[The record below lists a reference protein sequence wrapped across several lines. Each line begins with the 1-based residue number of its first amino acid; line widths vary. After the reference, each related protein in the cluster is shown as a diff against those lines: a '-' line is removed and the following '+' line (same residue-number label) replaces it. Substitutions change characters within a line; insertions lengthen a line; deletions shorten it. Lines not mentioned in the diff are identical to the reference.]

1 MKNQY
6 ALELQRRKQKKSADD
21 TLQGVQFGLYVV
33 AVALNNLYGFGADRL
48 SRLEAEVNRII
59 EEEFGNDMEKASYEL
74 AQRIEQIRGKKVENK
89 RAN

>member
-6 ALELQRRKQKKSADD
+6 SLELQRRKQKKSADD
-21 TLQGVQFGLYVV
+21 TLQGLQFGLYVV
-33 AVALNNLYGFGADRL
+33 TVALNNLYGFGADLL

-74 AQRIEQIRGKKVENK
+74 AQRIEQIRGKKVGGK
-89 RAN
+89 

>member
-6 ALELQRRKQKKSADD
+6 ALELQRRKRKKSADD
-21 TLQGVQFGLYVV
+21 TLQGLQFGLYVV
-33 AVALNNLYGFGADRL
+33 TVALNNLYGFGADRL

-74 AQRIEQIRGKKVENK
+74 AQRIEQIRGKKVEK
-89 RAN
+89 

>member
-6 ALELQRRKQKKSADD
+6 ALELQRRKQQRSADD
-21 TLQGVQFGLYVV
+21 TLQGVQLGLYVV

-59 EEEFGNDMEKASYEL
+59 EEEFGSDMEKASYEL
-74 AQRIEQIRGKKVENK
+74 VQRIGQIREKKVENK
-89 RAN
+89 GAN

>member
-6 ALELQRRKQKKSADD
+6 ALELQRRKQQRSADD
-21 TLQGVQFGLYVV
+21 TLQGLQFGLYVV

-48 SRLEAEVNRII
+48 AKLEAEVNRII
-59 EEEFGNDMEKASYEL
+59 EEEFGSDMEKASYEL

>member
-6 ALELQRRKQKKSADD
+6 ALELQRRKRKKSADD
-21 TLQGVQFGLYVV
+21 TLQGLQFGLYVV
-33 AVALNNLYGFGADRL
+33 TVALNNLYGFGADRL

-59 EEEFGNDMEKASYEL
+59 EEEFGSDMEKASYEL
-74 AQRIEQIRGKKVENK
+74 AQRIEQIRGKKIENK

>member
-1 MKNQY
+1 MKCNY
-6 ALELQRRKQKKSADD
+6 KPKKAKAEKPP
-21 TLQGVQFGLYVV
+21 TPMECVEFGLYVV

-74 AQRIEQIRGKKVENK
+74 AQRIEQIRGKKIENK